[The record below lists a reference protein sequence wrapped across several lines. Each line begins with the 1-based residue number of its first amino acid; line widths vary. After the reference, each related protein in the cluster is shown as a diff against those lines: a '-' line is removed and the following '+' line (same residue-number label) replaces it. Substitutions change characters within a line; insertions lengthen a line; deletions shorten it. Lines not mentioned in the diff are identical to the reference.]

1 MRISVPNILVGK
13 VEGAGPVARLTRRL
27 IIPVDYLGEQYAALA
42 LFTSPARARA
52 FLSEQDASDSGVVLL
67 DAGYLQACLANE
79 QAAVATVIDPPGRP
93 SGDARGFFIQD
104 IMRAFHRATSPD
116 DVMIIRADQFRLLSE
131 AAAETA
137 ITRGSPIRRRR

>member
-1 MRISVPNILVGK
+1 MPAPTQRVRRGVTLLEVLAVIFIAGVGLLALLTLFP
-13 VEGAGPVARLTRRL
+13 AGLLEMAQAIRDDRQSQLHDVADDL
-27 IIPVDYLGEQYAALA
+27 ALA
-42 LFTSPARARA
+42 GQS
-52 FLSEQDASDSGVVLL
+52 
-67 DAGYLQACLANE
+67 LQSTL
-79 QAAVATVIDPPGRP
+79 
-93 SGDARGFFIQD
+93 IQFGGLYAHWLQQGWAEPKD